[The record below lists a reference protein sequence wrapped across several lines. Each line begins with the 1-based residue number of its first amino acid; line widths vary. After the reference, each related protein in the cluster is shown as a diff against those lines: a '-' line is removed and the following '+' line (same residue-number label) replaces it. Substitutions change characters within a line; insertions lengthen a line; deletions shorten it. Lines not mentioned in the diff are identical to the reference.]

1 MQDHFPVKANAR
13 PFSGEGVR
21 FKSCGVPP
29 PQEERRYIL
38 NVPKNH
44 YRRYAR
50 KNPDCGYGIIIIF
63 TIIHHPISGGVL
75 VGAGTKGRSFWKKIS
90 GRQRFANFAE
100 RVVDAVEP
108 GGPRFVLSREAMLDG
123 NAARDSHGGDIVR
136 FEKGSGARDHQGRPS
151 SLCTTSFPILG
162 GRRDVCT
169 TSFPIPG
176 GPPCAPPAPRR
187 RSVEITRRASPR
199 GGTPI
204 PH

>member
-108 GGPRFVLSREAMLDG
+108 RWRWVSCDLKKVNLLAFGRQRPPGTAFLPL
-123 NAARDSHGGDIVR
+123 H
-136 FEKGSGARDHQGRPS
+136 HQLP
-151 SLCTTSFPILG
+151 
-162 GRRDVCT
+162 D
-169 TSFPIPG
+169 PG
-176 GPPCAPPAPRR
+176 GPTRR